1 MKKILIPA
9 LTLSLI
15 AGGLY
20 AGSKVAA
27 LGLGAGN
34 SDMAESLASKLGTST
49 DAVQSAF
56 ESMREEHREEMET
69 AYEERLTEAVSAGDL
84 TEEQK
89 QLILQKHE
97 ELQAQHEARIQAR
110 QQERAE
116 LEQWAADN
124 GIDAQ
129 YLFGGLG
136 GMKGGRMG
144 GRGMHGEW

>member
-1 MKKILIPA
+1 
-9 LTLSLI
+9 
-15 AGGLY
+15 
-20 AGSKVAA
+20 
-27 LGLGAGN
+27 
-34 SDMAESLASKLGTST
+34 
-49 DAVQSAF
+49 
-56 ESMREEHREEMET
+56 
-69 AYEERLTEAVSAGDL
+69 VSAGDL